1 MFGQIQKGFAAL
13 ALICWLAPCSPGGAQ
28 AIGTKTAKDTAV
40 PSEAS
45 VAATEQ
51 KVVDMVTEA
60 VIYGLPLVMMDLT
73 RRRMTNV
80 ARPNAMAAPVNQ
92 FAHAPIFPPATFK
105 NVVRAN
111 VDTLYSSAFLDLS
124 SEPLVLSVPES
135 GGRYYLLPMLD
146 AWTNVFASP
155 GSRTTGTRAGNFVI
169 TGPDWSGKLPGGMEQ
184 IKSPTNMV
192 WILGRTQTN
201 GPADYSAV
209 HAIQAGYTLTPLS
222 KFGRPYSAPEGAVD
236 AQADMKTPPVEQ
248 LRRMSGAD
256 FLAELA
262 KQLTANPPPTADAP
276 MLEKLS
282 RIGIVPGQP
291 FDPAKL
297 GPEAGKS
304 LDGAV
309 GRTLAYLQGQ
319 AKHMGTSVNGWHIPK
334 SNIGAFGTDY
344 ESRAYIALIALAAN
358 LPADALYPT
367 TFVDGDG
374 KPLNGNNRYVLHFG
388 PGQMPPVNAFWSV
401 TMYDP
406 QSFFVENAIHR
417 YAISS
422 WMPLQQNSDGS
433 TDIYIQ
439 HDSPGPGKEA
449 NWLPAPDGGFNLT
462 MRMYW
467 PRQQS
472 PSILDGSW
480 SPPAVTKT
488 P

>member
-1 MFGQIQKGFAAL
+1 
-13 ALICWLAPCSPGGAQ
+13 
-28 AIGTKTAKDTAV
+28 
-40 PSEAS
+40 
-45 VAATEQ
+45 
-51 KVVDMVTEA
+51 
-60 VIYGLPLVMMDLT
+60 
-73 RRRMTNV
+73 
-80 ARPNAMAAPVNQ
+80 
-92 FAHAPIFPPATFK
+92 
-105 NVVRAN
+105 
-111 VDTLYSSAFLDLS
+111 
-124 SEPLVLSVPES
+124 
-135 GGRYYLLPMLD
+135 
-146 AWTNVFASP
+146 
-155 GSRTTGTRAGNFVI
+155 
-169 TGPDWSGKLPGGMEQ
+169 
-184 IKSPTNMV
+184 
-192 WILGRTQTN
+192 
-201 GPADYSAV
+201 
-209 HAIQAGYTLTPLS
+209 
-222 KFGRPYSAPEGAVD
+222 
-236 AQADMKTPPVEQ
+236 
-248 LRRMSGAD
+248 
-256 FLAELA
+256 
-262 KQLTANPPPTADAP
+262 
-276 MLEKLS
+276 
-282 RIGIVPGQP
+282 
-291 FDPAKL
+291 
-297 GPEAGKS
+297 
-304 LDGAV
+304 
-309 GRTLAYLQGQ
+309 
-319 AKHMGTSVNGWHIPK
+319 MGTSVNGWHSPK

-439 HDSPGPGKEA
+439 HESPGPGKEA

-467 PRQQS
+467 LRQQS